1 MLAALR
7 YEDYTIGWICA
18 LHVEAL
24 AARFM
29 LDKRHDGV
37 FPGRHGDD
45 NNYIAGSIGS
55 HNVVLAGL
63 PTKSIGTVSAAIL
76 VSQMR
81 QSFPNLRY
89 GLMVGI
95 GAGVPGRHLKP
106 DVRLGDVVVA
116 APTED
121 SDDVQCVIGYEL
133 GKETAGGFIKKNWLY
148 PTDLRLRTAISTIQ
162 TETEFNLSHGFL
174 THLEV
179 FQTKPE
185 GQKFLFPGVDNDQ
198 LYEAEQADDKY
209 SLVARDPR
217 DSQNPVVHYG
227 RIGSGNKVI
236 KNAKLRDEL
245 RDKYNIICLEMEAA
259 GLMNTLPVAVIR
271 GICDYADCHKND
283 TWRHYAAATA
293 ASYAK
298 ELLYAIGADPP
309 ANPRLGGVL
318 CADETKCLQSL
329 YKSDYKSHGKR
340 NPDRV
345 PGTCEWFLRH
355 PKYRCWRQ
363 ERQSSLLWVSGDP
376 GCGKSVLVSFL
387 LGELK
392 SDKSQAILPGTVCF
406 FYFKDDNDKQNSATS
421 ALCAILHQ
429 LFTTKKFL
437 VKHAM
442 PEYENKD
449 QKFTNEF
456 STLWDICTTALNDAD
471 CGNVI
476 CVLDGLDECELLTR
490 NLLIDSLIKF
500 FSASGSRDTNSFLK
514 FIVTS
519 RPYGAIERRFYSP
532 RTTAPPTIRL
542 KMEDETT
549 AISRDIELVV
559 KAKVEEIG
567 HIKSLPASARA
578 DLQKRLISNADWTFL
593 WVSLILQMVEE
604 SARVSRT
611 ALNDI
616 ATTIPGTLHAVY
628 DKILRQVSN
637 DEASRKLLHIIVAA
651 VRPLSLEEMNV
662 ALNITRCDHSN
673 EDLDLEPSIHST
685 IKELCGTLVKI
696 VKSKVYLVH
705 HTAKEFLTR
714 SNGEIDMSLGP
725 WKHSL
730 YLNESNLILTEACTW
745 YLLFS
750 HVQDHPLEIN
760 LKSPSLDI
768 ESQVDQYARRH
779 KFLDYAAK
787 NWATHFQQTG
797 IQGNALLKKTILDV
811 CDSGLG
817 SGSSFRVEVIKR
829 SLQPKKAF
837 KSPWIALHWAAR
849 SGYSAVVQGLLENG
863 ASAASKTHSGWTAL
877 CWAASTRHRDIVELL
892 LNKGADV
899 RTKTAFGWTPLHLAV
914 GSGHISVV
922 QLLLENGSE
931 IDAKD
936 PDGCTASHRALD
948 MGRNTLLHSAAASGQ
963 EEVVR
968 LLLRNGANI
977 ASKAE
982 NGETALHKASASGS
996 KAIVRML
1003 LEGGAEINCSDNA
1016 QRTALHYA
1024 TKVGDEDILRLLLD
1038 GGADVAAK
1046 DMCGGTALH
1055 LAAESGNEAILRILL
1070 ETGIDVMER
1079 NALSGETALH
1089 RAAGNGHDTV
1099 VRLLLEEGALVNA
1112 KDVYGGTSLHWAFDS
1127 ENGDLIR
1134 LLLKQGADTNAT
1146 TIHGG
1151 TVLHRA
1157 AWNGNVTAV
1166 RMLIENGVDIY
1177 YENRIGQT
1185 AAILVVM
1192 PGYEDIVRLLLK
1204 QPGRDLGDDM
1214 IAMNPENL
1222 PHLHWAARP
1231 GHKAITELLLM
1242 KGVDVNERDFIGSI
1256 SLHQAI
1262 SSGNKKMVLI
1272 LLDKGTDVNT
1282 RYLTGRTALHEAVL
1296 TGNGEIVSLLL
1307 EKGADI
1313 NARYQGGWTA
1323 LHEAVLTGNKEIVSL
1338 LLERGPDIN
1347 ATYQRGWTA
1356 LHEAVST
1363 GNREIVSLLLEKG
1376 ARNDIVHFTG

>member
-1 MLAALR
+1 MLATLR

-162 TETEFNLSHGFL
+162 TETEFNRSHGFL
-174 THLEV
+174 KHLDV

-198 LYEAEQADDKY
+198 LYEAEEADDKY

-298 ELLYAIGADPP
+298 ELLYAIGADPL

-355 PKYRCWRQ
+355 PKYRRWRQ

-456 STLWDICTTALNDAD
+456 STLWDICTTGLNDAD

-476 CVLDGLDECELLTR
+476 CVLDGVDECELLTR

-500 FSASGSRDTNSFLK
+500 FSASGNRDTNSFLK

-519 RPYGAIERRFYSP
+519 RPYGAIERQFYSP

-559 KAKVEEIG
+559 KAKVDEIG

-578 DLQKRLISNADWTFL
+578 DLQKHGRGERLGVPGS
-593 WVSLILQMVEE
+593 
-604 SARVSRT
+604 
-611 ALNDI
+611 LNDI

-628 DKILRQVSN
+628 DKILRHVSN

-651 VRPLSLEEMNV
+651 MRPLSLEEMNV

-685 IKELCGTLVKI
+685 IKELCGPLVKI
-696 VKSKVYLVH
+696 VNSKVYLVH

-730 YLNESNLILTEACTW
+730 YQNESNLILTEACTW

-750 HVQDHPLEIN
+750 HFQDHPLEIN
-760 LKSPSLDI
+760 FRLPSLDI

-779 KFLDYAAK
+779 NFLDYAAK

-797 IQGNALLKKTILDV
+797 IQGNSLLKKTILDV
-811 CDSGLG
+811 CDSQ
-817 SGSSFRVEVIKR
+817 SQRFRTWFWVYQSNTDVYFPPHTCPMDPMIRSSFRVEVIKR

-849 SGYSAVVQGLLENG
+849 SGYSAVVQVLLENG

-877 CWAASTRHRDIVELL
+877 SWAASTGHRDIVELL

-914 GSGHISVV
+914 GNGHISVV

-936 PDGCTASHRALD
+936 PDGCTASHRALVIGRYDIVRLLVQHGTDINVED

-982 NGETALHKASASGS
+982 N
-996 KAIVRML
+996 
-1003 LEGGAEINCSDNA
+1003 
-1016 QRTALHYA
+1016 
-1024 TKVGDEDILRLLLD
+1024 
-1038 GGADVAAK
+1038 
-1046 DMCGGTALH
+1046 
-1055 LAAESGNEAILRILL
+1055 
-1070 ETGIDVMER
+1070 
-1079 NALSGETALH
+1079 GETALH

-1127 ENGDLIR
+1127 ENGALIR

-1166 RMLIENGVDIY
+1166 RMLIENGFDIY
-1177 YENRIGQT
+1177 DENRIGET
-1185 AAILVVM
+1185 AAMLAVM

-1204 QPGRDLGDDM
+1204 QPTRDLGDDM
-1214 IAMNPENL
+1214 IAMNAAGL
-1222 PHLHWAARP
+1222 PHLQWAARR
-1231 GHKAITELLLM
+1231 GHEAITELLLM
-1242 KGVDVNERDFIGSI
+1242 KGVDGNERDFIGLI
-1256 SLHQAI
+1256 TLHHAI

-1272 LLDKGTDVNT
+1272 LLEKGTDVNT

-1296 TGNGEIVSLLL
+1296 TGNREIVSLLL

-1313 NARYQGGWTA
+1313 NATCQGGWTA

-1338 LLERGPDIN
+1338 LLEKGADINATCQGGWTALHEAVLTGNKEIVSLLLEKGADIN
-1347 ATYQRGWTA
+1347 ATYQGRWRA

-1363 GNREIVSLLLEKG
+1363 GNREIVSLLLEKEP
-1376 ARNDIVHFTG
+1376 RNDIVYLTG

>member
-1 MLAALR
+1 MPATLR

-24 AARFM
+24 AARYM

-162 TETEFNLSHGFL
+162 TETEFNRSHGFL
-174 THLEV
+174 KHLDV

-198 LYEAEQADDKY
+198 LYEAEEADDKY

-318 CADETKCLQSL
+318 CAEETKCLQSL

-355 PKYRCWRQ
+355 PKYRRWRQ

-376 GCGKSVLVSFL
+376 GCGKSVLASFL

-392 SDKSQAILPGTVCF
+392 SDKSQTILPGTVCF

-456 STLWDICTTALNDAD
+456 STLWEICTAALNDAD

-559 KAKVEEIG
+559 KAKVDEIG

-578 DLQKRLISNADWTFL
+578 DLQKRLISNADRTFL

-604 SARVSRT
+604 SARVSRA

-628 DKILRQVSN
+628 DKILHHVSN

-685 IKELCGTLVKI
+685 IKELCGPLVKI
-696 VKSKVYLVH
+696 VNSKVYLVH

-750 HVQDHPLEIN
+750 HFQDHPLEIN
-760 LKSPSLDI
+760 LRLPSLDI

-779 KFLDYAAK
+779 NFLDYAAK

-811 CDSGLG
+811 CDSQ
-817 SGSSFRVEVIKR
+817 SQRFRTWFWVYQSNTDVYFPPYTCPMDPMIRSSFRVEVIKR

-849 SGYSAVVQGLLENG
+849 SGYSAVVQVLLENG

-877 CWAASTRHRDIVELL
+877 CWAASTGHRDIVELL

-914 GSGHISVV
+914 GNGHMSVA

-936 PDGCTASHRALD
+936 PDGCTASHRALVIGRYDIVRLLVQYGTDINVQD

-963 EEVVR
+963 EEAVR

-1003 LEGGAEINCSDNA
+1003 LDGGAEINCSDNA

-1024 TKVGDEDILRLLLD
+1024 TKVGDGDILRLLLD

-1127 ENGDLIR
+1127 ENGALIR
-1134 LLLKQGADTNAT
+1134 IAQSGIEWECDGSAD
-1146 TIHGG
+1146 
-1151 TVLHRA
+1151 
-1157 AWNGNVTAV
+1157 
-1166 RMLIENGVDIY
+1166 
-1177 YENRIGQT
+1177 
-1185 AAILVVM
+1185 
-1192 PGYEDIVRLLLK
+1192 
-1204 QPGRDLGDDM
+1204 
-1214 IAMNPENL
+1214 
-1222 PHLHWAARP
+1222 
-1231 GHKAITELLLM
+1231 
-1242 KGVDVNERDFIGSI
+1242 
-1256 SLHQAI
+1256 
-1262 SSGNKKMVLI
+1262 
-1272 LLDKGTDVNT
+1272 
-1282 RYLTGRTALHEAVL
+1282 
-1296 TGNGEIVSLLL
+1296 
-1307 EKGADI
+1307 AD
-1313 NARYQGGWTA
+1313 
-1323 LHEAVLTGNKEIVSL
+1323 
-1338 LLERGPDIN
+1338 
-1347 ATYQRGWTA
+1347 
-1356 LHEAVST
+1356 
-1363 GNREIVSLLLEKG
+1363 
-1376 ARNDIVHFTG
+1376 